1 MQITIEQNVKGP
13 TGTWNR
19 RAQIRRLTGVL
30 DGILLIAL
38 FCIPIRSF
46 GTTPLGSYSAL
57 LAWVGSPSPAV
68 VSYRIYYGTA
78 SGNYTASVT
87 AGNVTSKTITGL
99 ASGTT
104 YFFAVTAS
112 DTNGLTGAF
121 SNEISYA
128 PGTPTV
134 QMHATGNQQPILKV
148 SGLIGATYDIMA
160 TQDLVTWTV
169 IGTVTLDA
177 SASANFTDPNAASY
191 SQRFY
196 RIQQAP

>member
-1 MQITIEQNVKGP
+1 
-13 TGTWNR
+13 
-19 RAQIRRLTGVL
+19 VL
-30 DGILLIAL
+30 GGILLIAL

-160 TQDLVTWTV
+160 TQDLITWTV

-177 SASANFTDPNAASY
+177 SASANFTDLNAASY